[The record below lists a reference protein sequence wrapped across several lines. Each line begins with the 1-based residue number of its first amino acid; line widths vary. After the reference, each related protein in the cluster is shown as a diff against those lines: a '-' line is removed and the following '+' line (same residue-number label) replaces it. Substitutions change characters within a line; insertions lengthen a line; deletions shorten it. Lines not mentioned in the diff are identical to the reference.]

1 MKRIFT
7 LIAFCMLTMT
17 ALAQNVVFS
26 ETFSNGWPSSF
37 IRVNRDGRPAANQV
51 LATFGSDAWI
61 ARAIGPADSVA
72 ASTSWTNPTGVADR
86 WMITPPISI
95 NSANN
100 VLRWRA
106 RIVDANN
113 PDGYQVFVRPV
124 TSPNDTNTA
133 GFTNQVFTI
142 AAENQNWTNRTVNLS
157 AFNGQ
162 TVRIAFR
169 NNSND
174 KYILNL
180 DDITVFDL
188 QPVAARIVTS
198 TMANFVD
205 LANPATIVRGV
216 IQSIGSQTLTSVKV
230 NYSINNGPVVSQT
243 FTTNIGP
250 FANYTFN
257 CTNLWTPTSAGVY
270 SVKIWASELNGL
282 AFQGDTLE
290 RPISVVNASDLPERL
305 VLFEHFTQASCGPCA
320 SQNPAFTALLAA
332 NTTNATSIKYHTSWP
347 GVDPMNAHN
356 PTEVATRVAYY
367 GVSGVPNVNL
377 GSSNLGSPT
386 AVSQN
391 TINNEKA
398 KKALYRIFMSAN
410 MDPNTRLLSISGSAQ
425 PSVAFAS
432 NNPNRLQVML
442 VEDPI
447 VYSTPPG
454 SNGETVFPT
463 TFRKAFPN
471 SEGSLIGNINMPGN
485 SHFFNFNSFTVPG
498 FYVDT
503 NLYVIAFVQNHQTK
517 EIHQAMKLK
526 VSTFITG
533 VSNASSQ
540 EFKLFPNPSSD
551 WTRISAYLIAP
562 TKLEITLFN
571 TLGQQVLPTE
581 SVNAEA
587 GQFNYDVKLDGIK
600 SGIYLLRIAN
610 GSQVYQLRFQK
621 N

>member
-1 MKRIFT
+1 MKRIFI
-7 LIAFCMLTMT
+7 LVAFCMLTMIS
-17 ALAQNVVFS
+17 LAQNVVFS
-26 ETFSNGWPSSF
+26 ETFSNGWPSGF

-51 LATFGSDAWI
+51 LAAFGSDAWI

-95 NSANN
+95 NTANH

-133 GFTNQVFTI
+133 GFTNQVFSI
-142 AAENQNWTNRTVNLS
+142 AAENQSWTNRTVNLS

-174 KYILNL
+174 KYILYL
-180 DDITVFDL
+180 DDISIFDL
-188 QPVAARIVTS
+188 QPTGARIVNS
-198 TMANFVD
+198 TMSNFVD
-205 LANPATIVRGV
+205 MANPATQVKGV
-216 IQSIGSQTLTSVKV
+216 VQNIGIQPLTSIKV
-230 NYSINNGPVVSQT
+230 NYSVNNGTPVSQT

-257 CTNLWTPTSAGVY
+257 FTTLWSPSSTGVY
-270 SVKIWASELNGL
+270 SIKMWTSELNGQAVL
-282 AFQGDTLE
+282 GDTLE
-290 RPISVVNASDLPERL
+290 RPISAVNANDLPERL

-320 SQNPAFTALLAA
+320 SQNPAFTSLLASNSA
-332 NTTNATSIKYHTSWP
+332 NATSIKYHTSWP

-377 GSSNLGSPT
+377 GTSNLGSPT
-386 AVSQN
+386 AVSQV
-391 TINNEKA
+391 TINNERA

-410 MDPNTRLLSISGSAQ
+410 MDPTTRLLTISGSTE
-425 PSVAFAS
+425 PSVAFAL
-432 NNPNRLQVML
+432 NNANRLQVML

-447 VYSTPPG
+447 VYNTPPG

-471 SEGSLIGNINMPGN
+471 AEGSLIGTINTPGN

-498 FYVDT
+498 FYVDS

-517 EIHQAMKLK
+517 EIHQSMKLK
-526 VSTFITG
+526 VSSFITG
-533 VSNASSQ
+533 VSSPSTAD
-540 EFKLFPNPSSD
+540 FKLFPNPATN
-551 WTRISAYLIAP
+551 WTRVVTQLAAP
-562 TKLEITLFN
+562 AKLEFTLYN
-571 TLGQQVLPTE
+571 TLGQQVSPSET
-581 SVNAEA
+581 VQAEA
-587 GQFNYDVKLDGIK
+587 GNFQHDIQLNNLKQ
-600 SGIYLLRIAN
+600 GIYLLKVAN
-610 GSQVYQLRFQK
+610 GNQVYQLRFHK

>member
-1 MKRIFT
+1 MKRILT
-7 LIAFCMLTMT
+7 LVLLFLSAWISE
-17 ALAQNVVFS
+17 AQTTVFS
-26 ETFSNGWPSSF
+26 ENFSNGWPSGF

-51 LATFGSDAWI
+51 LNAFGSDAWVV
-61 ARAIGPADSVA
+61 RAIGPADTIV

-95 NSANN
+95 SSANH

-106 RIVDANN
+106 RIVDPNN
-113 PDGYQVFVRPV
+113 ADGYQVFVRPV

-133 GFTNQVFTI
+133 GFTNQVFSI
-142 AAENQNWTNRTVNLS
+142 AAESQNWTNRTVNLS
-157 AFNGQ
+157 SFNGQ

-174 KYILNL
+174 KYILYL
-180 DDITVFDL
+180 DDITVFDMP
-188 QPVAARIVTS
+188 QSGAKIVTS

-205 LANPATIVRGV
+205 MANPATQVRGV
-216 IQSIGSQTLTSVKV
+216 VQNVGIQTLTSIKV
-230 NYSINNGPVVSQT
+230 NYSINNGAPVSQT

-257 CTNLWTPTSAGVY
+257 FTSLWTPASAGTY
-270 SVKIWASELNGL
+270 SVKMWTSELNGQ
-282 AFQGDTLE
+282 AVQGDTLE
-290 RPISVVNASDLPERL
+290 RPISAVNANDLPERL

-320 SQNPAFTALLAA
+320 SQNPAFTSLLSSNAG
-332 NTTNATSIKYHTSWP
+332 TATSIKYHTSWP

-377 GSSNLGSPT
+377 GTANLGSPT
-386 AVSQN
+386 AVSQT
-391 TINNEKA
+391 TINNERA
-398 KKALYRIFMSAN
+398 KKALYRLFMSAN
-410 MDPNTRLLSISGSAQ
+410 MDPTTRLLTISGSAE
-425 PSVAFAS
+425 PSVAFPA
-432 NNPNRLQVML
+432 NNANRLQVML

-447 VYSTPPG
+447 VYTTPPG

-471 SEGSLIGNINMPGN
+471 AEGSLIGTVNTPGN
-485 SHFFNFNSFTVPG
+485 SHFFNFNTFTVPG

-526 VSTFITG
+526 VSSFITS
-533 VSNASSQ
+533 VQNTTAP
-540 EFKLFPNPSSD
+540 EFKLYPNPATD
-551 WTRISAYLIAP
+551 WARIS
-562 TKLEITLFN
+562 TQLESSTRLEFSLFN
-571 TLGQQVLPTE
+571 TLGQQVLPTD
-581 SVNAEA
+581 VVKAEA
-587 GQFNYDVKLDGIK
+587 GQFQYDVPLNGLKP
-600 SGIYLLRIAN
+600 GIYLLRVAKGN
-610 GSQVYQLRFQK
+610 QVHQLRFQK
-621 N
+621 F

>member
-7 LIAFCMLTMT
+7 LVAFCLLTMT
-17 ALAQNVVFS
+17 TLAQNVVFS
-26 ETFSNGWPSSF
+26 ETFSNGWPSGF
-37 IRVNRDGRPAANQV
+37 IRVNRDGRQAANQV
-51 LATFGSDAWI
+51 LAAFGSDAWV

-95 NSANN
+95 NTANH

-106 RIVDANN
+106 RIVDVNN

-142 AAENQNWTNRTVNLS
+142 AAENQSWTNRTVNLF

-162 TVRIAFR
+162 TVRIAFK

-174 KYILNL
+174 KFILYI
-180 DDITVFDL
+180 DDISVFDL
-188 QPVAARIVTS
+188 QPLEARIVTS

-205 LANPATIVRGV
+205 LANPATAVRGV
-216 IQSIGSQTLTSVKV
+216 IQSIGSQVLTSIKV
-230 NYSINNGPVVSQT
+230 NYSINNGPAVSQT
-243 FTTNIGP
+243 FSTNVGP

-257 CTNLWTPTSAGVY
+257 FTSLWTPTSAGVY
-270 SVKIWASELNGL
+270 SVKIWTSELNGQP
-282 AFQGDTLE
+282 FQGDTLE

-320 SQNPAFTALLAA
+320 SQNPAFTSLLAA
-332 NTTNATSIKYHTSWP
+332 NSASATSIKYHTSWP

-377 GSSNLGSPT
+377 GTSNLGSPT

-391 TINNEKA
+391 TINNERA
-398 KKALYRIFMSAN
+398 KKALYRLFMSAN
-410 MDPNTRLLSISGSAQ
+410 MDPTTRLLTISGSAE
-425 PSVAFAS
+425 PSVAFAP

-447 VYSTPPG
+447 VYSAPPG

-471 SEGSLIGNINMPGN
+471 AEGSLIGTVNTPGN

-526 VSTFITG
+526 VSSFITS
-533 VSNASSQ
+533 VPNTSAPD
-540 EFKLFPNPSSD
+540 FKLYPNPASD
-551 WTRISAYLIAP
+551 WARIS
-562 TKLEITLFN
+562 TQLESATRLEFSLYN

-581 SVNAEA
+581 VVKAEA
-587 GQFNYDVKLDGIK
+587 GQFQYDVPLNGLKP
-600 SGIYLLRIAN
+600 GIYLLRVAKGN
-610 GSQVYQLRFQK
+610 QVHQLRFQK
-621 N
+621 I